1 MYLSWFRPITREY
14 AKYLRI
20 IGHDYNHKLKLFFPY
35 QRKSLFLLEKNKN
48 KNCFFFYSSEND
60 FDFFIFQIYLLAR
73 TKREHGEKDVNL
85 LSETALR
92 LRNQT

>member
-14 AKYLRI
+14 AKYIRI

-48 KNCFFFYSSEND
+48 KNCFFFIVLKMTLI
-60 FDFFIFQIYLLAR
+60 FLFFKFTY
-73 TKREHGEKDVNL
+73 
-85 LSETALR
+85 
-92 LRNQT
+92 

>member
-20 IGHDYNHKLKLFFPY
+20 IGHDYNNKLKLFFPY

-48 KNCFFFYSSEND
+48 KNCFFFIVLKMTLI
-60 FDFFIFQIYLLAR
+60 FLFFKFTY
-73 TKREHGEKDVNL
+73 
-85 LSETALR
+85 
-92 LRNQT
+92 